1 VYVVKIY
8 NSSSCIEGEGI
19 FAGELI
25 PKGTIVFYY
34 SNNDIYISKKEFKS
48 LPNLRKQQVHKLG
61 VEAENGDWI
70 VTDGDAN
77 HSCDANILSLF
88 VNGLYC
94 DIAVKDIQIGE
105 EITIDYGLF
114 YSSFP
119 WQMKCRCHSGNC
131 RGVFGSAIAV
141 DSQTQQLWHFRISEA
156 IERIHHVKQALFSRD
171 DESAKALT
179 LALKSKHS
187 PMIFP
192 YIKFSLI
199 GTYPGNGDVIM
210 R

>member
-1 VYVVKIY
+1 MYLVKIF
-8 NSSSCIEGEGI
+8 NSISGIEGDGI
-19 FAGELI
+19 FAGEPI

-34 SNNDIYISKKEFKS
+34 SNDDIYVSKKEFKS
-48 LPNLRKQQVHKLG
+48 LPDLKKQQVHKLG

-88 VNGLYC
+88 VDGLYC

-119 WQMKCRCHSGNC
+119 WQMKCRCHSNNC

-141 DSQTQQLWHFRISEA
+141 DFQAQQLWNSRISEA
-156 IERIHHVKQALFSRD
+156 VDRIHHVSQPLFSRD
-171 DESAKALT
+171 DESAKVLT
-179 LALKSKHS
+179 LALRSKHS
-187 PMIFP
+187 PRIFP
-192 YIKFSLI
+192 YIKFSMI
-199 GTYPGNGDVIM
+199 CAYPDNGDEIM